1 MDLSFG
7 IKNDCEMNG
16 EAKRRLVRRSS
27 YPRSAGWCIT
37 SLTRSSS
44 QCSFV
49 LDSLKHTCTGE
60 EDPVSN
66 DCKMSGGIP
75 RPLLSGAGTWQSVSP
90 SCSPSLASLSQG
102 ARPPAPQRLS

>member
-1 MDLSFG
+1 MLRCHLSLVG
-7 IKNDCEMNG
+7 DADIDGVAAVVTDVVTAPTNGSKLRYQNDCEMNG

-60 EDPVSN
+60 KTP
-66 DCKMSGGIP
+66 CQMAAK
-75 RPLLSGAGTWQSVSP
+75 
-90 SCSPSLASLSQG
+90 
-102 ARPPAPQRLS
+102 